1 MIDPDDIQ
9 KSIAGGMDKDNIQV
23 DMHPAEITVRFKGR
37 PPTGLRGKDEVQEYA
52 LFCAACAG
60 KNSHQQ
66 AAKLQVFRK
75 ELIDIIPEWIENYG
89 PRELRKLHLT
99 QFGAY
104 SNSMN
109 WFQLMTFLDG
119 YDFISEAIK
128 RSKLGKWSL
137 LAPGFKAMATDPE
150 FPGKIGDRMRKV
162 EKYSGYGIKT
172 ASLFNMH
179 VFGEKCAVLD
189 TYILRWLAGDT
200 MFHDAPIDIRPPFYR
215 DVPRQSISNWDVYRR
230 WEDAFLSECYRR
242 GMETLELDRE
252 IWLHSRIKT
261 EKPKHEQKELKI

>member
-23 DMHPAEITVRFKGR
+23 DMHPAEITVRFKDR
-37 PPTGLRGKDEVQEYA
+37 PPTGLRGKDEVQEFA

-66 AAKLQVFRK
+66 AAKLVRFEE
-75 ELIDIIPEWIENYG
+75 ELWDVLFERTDKIGVGRTTIFDVINV
-89 PRELRKLHLT
+89 
-99 QFGAY
+99 
-104 SNSMN
+104 
-109 WFQLMTFLDG
+109 LDG
-119 YDFISEAIK
+119 HDHVAEAIK
-128 RSKLGKWSL
+128 RSKLGKWNL

-189 TYILRWLAGDT
+189 TYILRWLAGDI

>member
-1 MIDPDDIQ
+1 MSDDAVA
-9 KSIAGGMDKDNIQV
+9 SG
-23 DMHPAEITVRFKGR
+23 
-37 PPTGLRGKDEVQEYA
+37 DEVLGIGKYNLLL
-52 LFCAACAG
+52 LFQG
-60 KNSHQQ
+60 
-66 AAKLQVFRK
+66 
-75 ELIDIIPEWIENYG
+75 YG
-89 PRELRKLHLT
+89 TWPR
-99 QFGAY
+99 
-104 SNSMN
+104 
-109 WFQLMTFLDG
+109 
-119 YDFISEAIK
+119 
-128 RSKLGKWSL
+128 
-137 LAPGFKAMATDPE
+137 
-150 FPGKIGDRMRKV
+150 FPKIGDMRKV

-200 MFHDAPIDIRPPFYR
+200 MFHDAPIDIRPPFYK

-261 EKPKHEQKELKI
+261 EKPKHEQKELKIWMNLNNQWLISSSTDSRRIRHT